1 MLKTEVFCMLKPCSN
16 ERQNGFKL
24 FIYLFFYFF
33 LRFKPLKIFTSL
45 ATALVL
51 IQSRHGKREKNKKEE
66 KGVSGADLYLLI
78 EQLAM
83 LIKALY

>member
-1 MLKTEVFCMLKPCSN
+1 MEKEK
-16 ERQNGFKL
+16 
-24 FIYLFFYFF
+24 
-33 LRFKPLKIFTSL
+33 KI
-45 ATALVL
+45 
-51 IQSRHGKREKNKKEE
+51 KKEE